1 MAFWH
6 SSAHILGH
14 SMELIYGG
22 WLTIGPPVDDGFYYD
37 MYTGPEACGKARS
50 ASEDDFAGIEK
61 KSASPTPLSP
71 TLSPLPPPAPRSV
84 PPHPTWLS
92 EPVSYLRIKTQIAK
106 QGSPMTN
113 RIEVTKD
120 QALEVRLGHRLTL
133 AAAAHSAACADVR
146 IQQVQGRNDQRADG
160 SRHHHDGV
168 PRGRLR

>member
-61 KSASPTPLSP
+61 KSAFPTPLSP
-71 TLSPLPPPAPRSV
+71 TLSPLPPPAPLSV

-92 EPVSYLRIKTQIAK
+92 EPFRTS
-106 QGSPMTN
+106 GSK
-113 RIEVTKD
+113 R
-120 QALEVRLGHRLTL
+120 R
-133 AAAAHSAACADVR
+133 
-146 IQQVQGRNDQRADG
+146 
-160 SRHHHDGV
+160 SRS
-168 PRGRLR
+168 RGAP

>member
-71 TLSPLPPPAPRSV
+71 ALSPLPPPAPLSV
-84 PPHPTWLS
+84 PPHPAWLS

-133 AAAAHSAACADVR
+133 AAAHSAACADVR